1 MMDRRSFLLAFSTI
15 VLSQW
20 ISGCSQS
27 GEIVKILLL
36 SGSIPSQLL
45 KEFRKELDFSQN
57 SPRPIWKTKSQLKDL
72 FKLLQTWQDLN
83 GNEKTEKSKF
93 SISFKKQEEM
103 ADLITLGDYWLEEAI
118 KEKLIQPLSL
128 KGLSG
133 WETLPSFMQKLVQVR
148 GEDSVWGAPYR
159 WGATA
164 MAYRRD
170 KLEEL
175 GIQPEDWQDL
185 WRKELKGRISV
196 LNQPPEVIG
205 LTLKKLGH
213 SYNTVDLAQ
222 VDGLKEELLALQQQV
237 KFYESSN
244 YLQPLILGDTWLAVG
259 WSTDILPVAK
269 RHPDIEVVVP
279 RSGTS
284 LWADL
289 WVRPK
294 QFIDNS
300 EKDEKESIIE
310 KWIDFCWQPDI
321 ANKISFYTEAAS
333 PILLTMEEDKILKD
347 LRDNPLLLRNRE
359 ILEESEF
366 LSPLT
371 KDVQAQYNDLWQAIG
386 NSNAIQTGI

>member
-1 MMDRRSFLLAFSTI
+1 MDRRSFLLAFSTI

-45 KEFRKELDFSQN
+45 KEFRKELDFSQK

-72 FKLLQTWQDLN
+72 FELLESWQALN
-83 GNEKTEKSKF
+83 GNKKTEKSKF

-133 WETLPSFMQKLVQVR
+133 WETLPSLMRKLVQVR
-148 GEDSVWGAPYR
+148 EDSVWGAPYR

-164 MAYRRD
+164 IAYRRD
-170 KLEEL
+170 KLKEL
-175 GIQPEDWQDL
+175 GIEPEDWQDL
-185 WRKELKGRISV
+185 WRKELKGRIS
-196 LNQPPEVIG
+196 LLDQPREVIG

-269 RHPDIEVVVP
+269 RHPNIEVVVP

-294 QFIDNS
+294 QSINNS
-300 EKDEKESIIE
+300 EKESIIE

-333 PILLTMEEDKILKD
+333 PILLTMEEDEILKD
-347 LRDNPLLLRNRE
+347 LRDNPLLLRDRE

-371 KDVQAQYNDLWQAIG
+371 KDVQAQYDDLWQAIG
-386 NSNAIQTGI
+386 NSNGNLDFR